1 MAFSLTIAV
10 ALALTAGSNP
20 ASDEALDAYEAALR
34 TPAHLQPMSYGGGVE
49 WTFQAEPAGDDGPR
63 CRIYVREYGRE
74 DAEPWIVVHGG
85 FGAEHSYL
93 LDAFAG
99 LEREVR
105 LIFYDQRGSLRS
117 HCPTEYVTSDA
128 HVLDIERLRR
138 VMGLERINLVG
149 HSMGTHLTGRY
160 LERFGQ
166 SVDRIVLLAPAHLRY
181 PLEEADLAAN
191 PAAGD
196 NNAAGGQMMNRDVV
210 TAQIEAEGFGEE
222 EELGLRERDFAWRIR
237 FTGVN
242 SYSVSHWRELR
253 GGGAFYS
260 GEAGQA
266 AWQSRPETVDL
277 VPVFKAHPGPVSVI
291 IGDHDFADPGAG
303 LNRHWFEDDPQVSLT
318 VLENAG
324 HNAWLDQP
332 RAFRRA
338 LVEAMGLGGD

>member
-1 MAFSLTIAV
+1 MASSLVLTV
-10 ALALTAGSNP
+10 PLALAAAANP

-49 WTFQAEPAGDDGPR
+49 WTFQAEPAEDDGPR

-117 HCPTEYVTSDA
+117 HCPTEHVTSDA
-128 HVLDIERLRR
+128 HVDDIERLRR
-138 VMGLERINLVG
+138 VLGLERINLVG
-149 HSMGTHLTGRY
+149 HSMGAHLTGRY
-160 LERFGQ
+160 LERFGG
-166 SVDRIVLLAPAHLRY
+166 SVDRAVLLAPAYLRQ
-181 PLEEADLAAN
+181 PLDDADLAAS
-191 PAAGD
+191 PAAAD
-196 NNAAGGQMMNRDVV
+196 MNSAGGQMMNRDVV
-210 TAQIEAEGFGEE
+210 SAQIEAEGFGAE
-222 EELGLRERDFAWRIR
+222 EELWPRERDFAWRIR

-242 SYSVSHWRELR
+242 SYSVSHWREFR

-277 VPVFKAHPGPVSVI
+277 VPVLRAHPGPVSVI

-303 LNRHWFEDDPQVSLT
+303 LNRHWFEDDPSVSLT

-338 LVEAMGLGGD
+338 LVEAMGLGRD